1 MSHLN
6 SPPARLFCR
15 SLDFL
20 KAKQQHQTR
29 SRAFTLIELLVVIA
43 IIAILAALLLPA
55 LNHAKQQGMA
65 TYCLGSQK
73 QIITAWHMYAAD
85 SADNLAGNDWGNEK
99 AWASLPAG
107 YQGLNWISGWEE
119 AWGTAT
125 GDETNTSLLINQQYA
140 QMGPYI
146 KDPKIYQCVASR
158 ILALE
163 GGTLYPIVRDVSMS
177 VWMGSDTS
185 TVTEENDNQVP
196 SADAAD
202 GYVNF
207 TKQSQILG
215 QNGWRTFSPSTAL
228 VFIDE
233 KDDSI
238 DDGEFLI
245 QMTEWSSGPEI
256 ANVPAAYHAGAG
268 LVSFADGHAEIHK
281 WYSQAVLGPPAQ
293 AGGYVN
299 YGSSRPDNF
308 KVFTV
313 NDPHTDLS
321 DLGWLQRHATITPET
336 VVDKN
341 DTAIQYARPAN

>member
-125 GDETNTSLLINQQYA
+125 GDETNINLLINQQYA
-140 QMGPYI
+140 QMGPYV
-146 KDPKIYQCVASR
+146 KNAKIYKCVASQ

-163 GGTLYPIVRDVSMS
+163 GSTLCPVLRDVSMS
-177 VWMGSDTS
+177 VWMGSS
-185 TVTEENDNQVP
+185 TGNANLVNSNQVP
-196 SADAAD
+196 AAD
-202 GYVNF
+202 SGYGYAEF
-207 TKQSQILG
+207 SKLSQING
-215 QNGWRTFSPSTAL
+215 QNGWRTFGPSGAL

-245 QMTEWSSGPEI
+245 QMTEWSAPEL

-268 LVSFADGHAEIHK
+268 LVSFADGHAEIHR
-281 WYSQAVLGPPAQ
+281 WFSQVVLGPPAP

-299 YGSSRPDNF
+299 YGSARPDNF
-308 KVFTV
+308 KQFTV
-313 NDPHTDLS
+313 SDPNTDLS
-321 DLGWLQRHATITPET
+321 DLGWLQKHATITSET
-336 VVDKN
+336 VVDEN
-341 DTAIQYARPAN
+341 DTAIKYARPAN